1 MGLILPSGCI
11 KAEIGYQVA
20 SDSPYPSHRV
30 RNFQPCFY
38 SLRAIPATT

>member
-11 KAEIGYQVA
+11 KADMGSQVA

-30 RNFQPCFY
+30 GKFKPCFY
-38 SLRAIPATT
+38 LWQAIPATT